1 MPNVNGEWIMLGTT
15 SNSSICLKS
24 VEQLEAL
31 VDSIGFLPL
40 FANGVKGFSVEER
53 TIAKSWWSGDAAK
66 DPWEW
71 RAIVAERGNV
81 AYGKFFDKKAG
92 FISKKW
98 LPMFANARRD
108 GYDFDARWDDEKAQL
123 RQKKIMD
130 LFVNGERRMSYDVKQ
145 LAGFC
150 KDGEK
155 NFDGVLTE
163 LQMETY
169 LCVSAFKRRK
179 NKAGEEYGWAVA
191 EYATPETLWGYD
203 LVASG
208 YKDDPKH
215 SAELIRQRLCE
226 MFPDATPREMN
237 KILSL
242 PCD

>member
-15 SNSSICLKS
+15 EKSSTCLKS

-31 VDSIGFLPL
+31 VDSLGFLPL
-40 FANGVKGFSVEER
+40 FANSVPGFSVEER
-53 TIAKSWWSGDAAK
+53 TVSKYWWSGNAER

-98 LPMFANARRD
+98 LPVFANARRD

-130 LFVNGERRMSYDVKQ
+130 LFLKEERIMSNEIKR
-145 LAGFC
+145 LAGFS

-169 LCVSAFKRRK
+169 LVVSAFRQRK

-191 EYATPETLWGYD
+191 EYATPESIWGYD
-203 LVASG
+203 LVSSA
-208 YKDDPKH
+208 YKEEPKV
-215 SAELIRQRLCE
+215 SAGRIYARVKEL
-226 MFPDATPREMN
+226 FPNVTDKQLKTTVR
-237 KILSL
+237 
-242 PCD
+242 